1 MARSEI
7 LPHTLSPTDLGH
19 SKFEPSQ
26 CTKFECFKIT
36 NNSNEKELPLN
47 STYRRLKIYCME
59 NIRLFAFLTKF
70 PIAAS
75 KLQLLKR

>member
-7 LPHTLSPTDLGH
+7 LPNTLSQTDLGH

-26 CTKFECFKIT
+26 CTKFDCFKIT

-47 STYRRLKIYCME
+47 STHRRLKVYCME
-59 NIRLFAFLTKF
+59 NIRFCASLTKF
-70 PIAAS
+70 PIAAG
-75 KLQLLKR
+75 KLQLLK

>member
-7 LPHTLSPTDLGH
+7 LPHTLPPTDLGH
-19 SKFEPSQ
+19 SKFEHSQ
-26 CTKFECFKIT
+26 CTKFDCFKKT

-47 STYRRLKIYCME
+47 STHRRLKIYCME
-59 NIRLFAFLTKF
+59 KIRICSSLKKF
-70 PIAAS
+70 PIAVG